1 MEFGTD
7 QAILRSSRA
16 VSSTVPA
23 FSFRVKF
30 FAQLM
35 QSQKCSIR
43 LADVGNPKKRPPS
56 IRMSNRE
63 QRGLA
68 HLEIIQLGRE
78 KNAHFGCCKTRFRR
92 PRFPV
97 FFTSCSP
104 APNCSFQSSI
114 EEIFQTSMGLPPAFN
129 DLRWP

>member
-23 FSFRVKF
+23 FSFRVKL
-30 FAQLM
+30 FAQVM

-63 QRGLA
+63 HRGLA
-68 HLEIIQLGRE
+68 HLEIIRLPGKITHTFDAE
-78 KNAHFGCCKTRFRR
+78 KPELRR
-92 PRFPV
+92 LASGY
-97 FFTSCSP
+97 FF
-104 APNCSFQSSI
+104 SS
-114 EEIFQTSMGLPPAFN
+114 
-129 DLRWP
+129 